1 MAISWATSLE
11 YSGAAGHHSWLA
23 PARILQKKAH
33 YGELFYVG
41 NCACAYTYLAPVGL
55 LEVNMSERPDVNDP
69 LEDDEPVPQT
79 PDEIADDD
87 DDADPLE
94 EDDDDESSD
103 PSTVI

>member
-1 MAISWATSLE
+1 
-11 YSGAAGHHSWLA
+11 
-23 PARILQKKAH
+23 
-33 YGELFYVG
+33 
-41 NCACAYTYLAPVGL
+41 
-55 LEVNMSERPDVNDP
+55 MSERPDVNDP

-94 EDDDDESSD
+94 DDDDEEGQD

>member
-1 MAISWATSLE
+1 MPEIRSQADNRATGKDQAQRVTVTTPASE
-11 YSGAAGHHSWLA
+11 KIVAWLR
-23 PARILQKKAH
+23 PAS
-33 YGELFYVG
+33 
-41 NCACAYTYLAPVGL
+41 AYTYKAPVGL

-94 EDDDDESSD
+94 DDDEEGQD